1 MAMALIVHGGAGDIQ
16 PGRHDLSLAGSRAA
30 VLAGWDILQN
40 GGSALEA
47 AMRAVVALEDNPN
60 FNAGTGST
68 LNVNGEVELDAGMM
82 DGATLDVGA
91 IASVTRIKNPI
102 LLARLVLKSP
112 HVLLTS
118 EGAERFAQEEGMAL
132 CRQEELVTQ
141 AQLERWRRGYR
152 PGDGVGVSAS
162 DEAAEGAE
170 KHGTVGAVAI
180 DSDGHI
186 AAATS
191 TGGMA
196 NKHPGRVGDS
206 PLVGCGFYAEDG
218 LGGVS
223 STGHGEYFVRLL
235 LARRA
240 CEFLAL
246 GMSAQAA
253 AQAAIRLL
261 AERLG
266 GDGGLI
272 LIDRQGQV
280 GFAHNTPHM
289 SYGYLVEGMETPVV
303 GIE

>member
-30 VLAGWDILQN
+30 VLAGWDVLTS

-47 AMRAVVALEDNPN
+47 ATRAVVALEDNPN

-68 LNVNGEVELDAGMM
+68 LNSQGQAELDAGLM
-82 DGATLDVGA
+82 DGTTLDVGA
-91 IASVTRIKNPI
+91 IAGVTQIKNPI
-102 LLARLVLKSP
+102 LLARLVLNSP
-112 HVLLTS
+112 HVLLMGQ
-118 EGAERFAQEEGMAL
+118 GAELFAQEQGMAL
-132 CRQEELVTQ
+132 CRQEELVTA
-141 AQLERWRRGYR
+141 AQRERWQRGYL

-162 DEAAEGAE
+162 EDGAE

-180 DSDGHI
+180 DSAGHI

-196 NKHPGRVGDS
+196 NKRPGRIGDT
-206 PLVGCGFYAEDG
+206 PLVGCGFYAEDA

-223 STGHGEYFVRLL
+223 STGHGEYFIRLM

-240 CEFLAL
+240 CEFLAHGL
-246 GMSAQAA
+246 SAQAA
-253 AQAAIRLL
+253 AEAAIRLL
-261 AERLG
+261 GERLDG
-266 GDGGLI
+266 SGGLI
-272 LIDRQGQV
+272 VIDRQGQV

-289 SYGYLVEGMETPVV
+289 SFGFLTSGMETPVV
-303 GIE
+303 GIK

>member
-16 PGRHDLSLAGSRAA
+16 PGRHDLSLTGCHDA
-30 VLAGWDILQN
+30 VLAGWDILKA
-40 GGSALEA
+40 GGSAMEA
-47 AMRAVVALEDNPN
+47 ATQAVVALENNPN

-68 LNVNGEVELDAGMM
+68 LNSKGEAELDAGVM
-82 DGATLDVGA
+82 DGTTLDVGA
-91 IASVTRIKNPI
+91 IASVTQIKNPI
-102 LLARLVLKSP
+102 LLARLVLKSQ
-112 HVLLTS
+112 HVLLMGP
-118 EGAERFAQEEGMAL
+118 GAELFAQEEGMAL
-132 CRQEELVTQ
+132 CRQDELVTA
-141 AQLERWRRGYR
+141 AQRERWRNGYR
-152 PGDGVGVSAS
+152 PGDGVGVAS
-162 DEAAEGAE
+162 GQDSAE

-180 DSDGHI
+180 DSAGHI

-196 NKHPGRVGDS
+196 NKHPGRIGDT
-206 PLVGCGFYAEDG
+206 PLVGCGFYAEDS

-223 STGHGEYFVRLL
+223 STGYGEYFIRLL

-240 CEFLAL
+240 CEFLAH

-253 AQAAIRLL
+253 ADAAIRLL
-261 AERLG
+261 GERLG

-272 LIDRQGQV
+272 LIDRLGQV

-289 SYGYLVEGMETPVV
+289 SYGYLASGMETPLV

>member
-16 PGRHDLSLAGSRAA
+16 PARHDLSLAGSRDA
-30 VLAGWDILQN
+30 VLAGWEILQN
-40 GGSALEA
+40 GGSALDA
-47 AMRAVVALEDNPN
+47 AMRAVMALEDNPN

-68 LNVNGEVELDAGMM
+68 LNANGEAELDAGMM

-91 IASVTRIKNPI
+91 VASVTQIKNPI

-112 HVLLTS
+112 HVLLMGQ
-118 EGAERFAQEEGMAL
+118 GAERFAQEEGMAL
-132 CRQEELVTQ
+132 CRQDELVTA
-141 AQLERWRRGYR
+141 AQRERWRNGYR
-152 PGDGVGVSAS
+152 PGDGVGVAAS
-162 DEAAEGAE
+162 EDAAE

-180 DSDGHI
+180 DGAGHI

-196 NKHPGRVGDS
+196 NKHPGRVGDT

-223 STGHGEYFVRLL
+223 STGHGEYFIRLL

-240 CEFLAL
+240 CEFLAH

-253 AQAAIRLL
+253 AEAAIRLL
-261 AERLG
+261 GERLG
-266 GDGGLI
+266 GAGGLI
-272 LIDRQGQV
+272 LVDRQGQV
-280 GFAHNTPHM
+280 GVAHNTPHM
-289 SYGYLVEGMETPVV
+289 SFGYLTSGMDAPLV